1 VAFFLG
7 TAAGAVALVLV
18 VVDLFAGAAFFVAAV
33 ALALGLAAAVLAAT
47 YMIR

>member
-1 VAFFLG
+1 
-7 TAAGAVALVLV
+7 VALVLV
-18 VVDLFAGAAFFVAAV
+18 VVDFFAGAAFFAAVVV